1 MAGERNKAKELQA
14 IISGQTKEYI
24 NSRGGINAQGYYND
38 VPESQQLT
46 AEEYR
51 SVTKA
56 DGTIDSEA
64 MLAILNKKESGS
76 NGGTGNGSGGSAAL
90 TGKSMD
96 AIAAISALLS
106 SYGIGDLSSAITDAV
121 IKGYSSDTI
130 QLMMQDPNGKDALAV
145 AFQKR
150 FPANKARIAA
160 GKSVLAPD
168 EYLRAERSYT
178 QVMQSYGVSN
188 LATRDKLNAFI
199 TNDVSA
205 TEVSDRVGLAIDRVK
220 NADANTKAALAIYY
234 PMLNQS
240 DIISAVLD
248 PAEGLPA
255 LKRKVQIAEIGGAAL
270 TQGLKATNVG
280 GVAGI
285 DIKMGQEALAN
296 LGVTKEEA
304 QRGFA
309 TVAQVTP
316 TGTFLSSISASGQEY
331 GQLQAEQETFQN
343 LASATKAR
351 TFLTQEEL
359 SRFGGSS
366 GTSKG
371 TLASQVRGSL

>member
-1 MAGERNKAKELQA
+1 MAGERNKAKELEA

-24 NSRGGINAQGYYND
+24 DSRGGINAQGYYND

-46 AEEYR
+46 AEER
-51 SVTKA
+51 KSVTKP

-64 MLAILNKKESGS
+64 MLAILNKKEAGV
-76 NGGTGNGSGGSAAL
+76 NGGSTGGAGNTAGLS
-90 TGKSMD
+90 GKSMD
-96 AIAAISALLS
+96 AIAAINALLK
-106 SYGIGDLSSAITDAV
+106 SYGIGDLSAAITDAV

-130 QLMMQDPNGKDALAV
+130 QLMMQDPNGKDPLAI

-150 FPANKARIAA
+150 FPANKARLAA
-160 GKSVLAPD
+160 GKSVLGPD

-199 TNDVSA
+199 ENDVSA

-255 LKRKVQIAEIGGAAL
+255 LKRKVQVAEIGGAAL
-270 TQGLKATNVG
+270 SQGFKATNVG

-366 GTSKG
+366 GTAKG